1 MSEPVEAGTQ
11 SVPARSVEVPWTP
24 IVWFAILLAACYF
37 PVLKRLAHD
46 WYIDEDMGHG
56 FFVPAVACYIAWQK
70 RESILSKIYSP
81 NYLGVAPLLLGV
93 ALLAF
98 GTFGVEL
105 FVTRVAFLSS
115 LLGVLLTLGGWAL
128 VWELHFPLI
137 LLLFMIPLPS
147 VIYYQITFPLQ
158 LLASQVAEV
167 ALSAVGIPVLREG
180 NVLDLPSQKLSVVEA
195 CSGIRSLMSLSFL
208 SLVYGFF
215 FDGKPW
221 MKWLLLVVT
230 VPIAIFANAMRV
242 TLTGLFSEVN
252 PEFARGLF
260 HSLEGWVI
268 FMVALVLLVAFHQA
282 FNRLFVRMQARSH
295 GAR

>member
-1 MSEPVEAGTQ
+1 MAEPVEAGAETA
-11 SVPARSVEVPWTP
+11 PARSATVPWTA
-24 IVWFAILLAACYF
+24 IAWFGALLLACYF

-56 FFVPAVACYIAWQK
+56 FFVPVVACYIAWQ
-70 RESILSKIYSP
+70 RRDAILSKSYRHDF
-81 NYLGVAPLLLGV
+81 LGLVPLLLGA

-105 FVTRVAFLSS
+105 FVTRAAFVVS
-115 LLGVLLTLGGWAL
+115 LIGVLLTLGGWAL
-128 VWELHFPLI
+128 IIELYFPLI

-167 ALSAVGIPVLREG
+167 SLSLVGIPVLREG
-180 NVLDLPSQKLSVVEA
+180 NVLELPSQKLSVVEA

-208 SLVYGFF
+208 ALVYGFF
-215 FDGKPW
+215 FDSKPW
-221 MKWLLLVVT
+221 MRWLLLAVT
-230 VPIAIFANAMRV
+230 IPIAIFANAMRV

-268 FMVALVLLVAFHQA
+268 FMVALALLAGFHQA
-282 FNRLFVRMQARSH
+282 FNRLYARFH
-295 GAR
+295 GNR

>member
-1 MSEPVEAGTQ
+1 M
-11 SVPARSVEVPWTP
+11 PARTADFPWTS
-24 IVWFAILLAACYF
+24 VAWFAALLLACYF

-56 FFVPAVACYIAWQK
+56 FFVPVVACYIAWQS
-70 RESILSKIYSP
+70 RECLLSKSYRPS
-81 NYLGVAPLLLGV
+81 YLGLLPLLLGT
-93 ALLAF
+93 ALLAL

-105 FVTRVAFLSS
+105 FVTRAAFVCTLA
-115 LLGVLLTLGGWAL
+115 GIVLTLGGWGL
-128 VWELHFPLI
+128 VRGLSFPMI

-158 LLASQVAEV
+158 LLASQVAEF
-167 ALSAVGIPVLREG
+167 LISGVGIPVLREG
-180 NVLDLPSQKLSVVEA
+180 NVLKLPSQDLSVVEA

-208 SLVYGFF
+208 ALVYGFF
-215 FDGKPW
+215 FDSKPW
-221 MKWLLLVVT
+221 MKWLLLAVT
-230 VPIAIFANAMRV
+230 IPIAIFANAMRV

-268 FMVALVLLVAFHQA
+268 FMVALVLLVSFHQG
-282 FNRLFVRMQARSH
+282 FNRIYARFH
-295 GAR
+295 GNR

>member
-1 MSEPVEAGTQ
+1 MADPVEAGIQTAPGRA
-11 SVPARSVEVPWTP
+11 SAVPWAA
-24 IVWFAILLAACYF
+24 IAWFAALLAACYF
-37 PVLKRLAHD
+37 PVLKRMARD

-56 FFVPAVACYIAWQK
+56 FFVPVVACYVAWLN
-70 RESILSKIYSP
+70 RESILSKTYRP
-81 NYLGVAPLLLGV
+81 NFAGMLPMVFGAL
-93 ALLAF
+93 LLAF

-105 FVTRVAFLSS
+105 FVSRVAFVVS
-115 LLGVLLTLGGWAL
+115 LWGVLLTLGGWAL
-128 VWELHFPLI
+128 IRELYFPLL

-167 ALSAVGIPVLREG
+167 SLSLVGIPVLREG
-180 NVLDLPSQKLSVVEA
+180 NVLELPSQKLSVVEA

-215 FDGKPW
+215 FDAKPW
-221 MKWLLLVVT
+221 MRWVLLVAT

-252 PEFARGLF
+252 PGLAQGLF

-268 FMVALVLLVAFHQA
+268 FMVALVLLVGFHQA
-282 FNRLFVRMQARSH
+282 FIRLYGRFHA
-295 GAR
+295 GK